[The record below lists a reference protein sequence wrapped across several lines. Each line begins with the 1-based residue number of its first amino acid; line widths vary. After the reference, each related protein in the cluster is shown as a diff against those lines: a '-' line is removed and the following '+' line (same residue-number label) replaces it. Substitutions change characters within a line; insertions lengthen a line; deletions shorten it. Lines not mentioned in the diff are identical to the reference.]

1 MGGAFSWG
9 GATLRARRGAAAE
22 FGCSLRNVSCQA
34 QMNILLW
41 PPPLLL
47 LLAALVAQATA
58 ATTYRPDW
66 NRLRGLARGRVEVSA
81 PFPILSRIAPEPL
94 SPSTLEYSSLWSR
107 EYQNSRGSLFPS
119 CVAPGIIP
127 SVRSHRMRS
136 MHCGSNRRRPCG
148 LAF

>member
-22 FGCSLRNVSCQA
+22 FGCSLRNVFCQA

-41 PPPLLL
+41 PTPLL

-81 PFPILSRIAPEPL
+81 PFPILSRKALEPR
-94 SPSTLEYSSLWSR
+94 SPSTLDYSSLRSR
-107 EYQNSRGSLFPS
+107 EHQNSRGSLFPS
-119 CVAPGIIP
+119 CVAPGIISSIP
-127 SVRSHRMRS
+127 SHRMRS
-136 MHCGSNRRRPCG
+136 VHCGSNRRRPCG